1 MKVETTKELKL
12 KLKGK
17 TIEHFKSA
25 LTKLSDENKKVGFK
39 SNILNEDEV
48 KVLNDIKDK
57 IIN

>member
-25 LTKLSDENKKVGFK
+25 IIKISDENKKVGFK